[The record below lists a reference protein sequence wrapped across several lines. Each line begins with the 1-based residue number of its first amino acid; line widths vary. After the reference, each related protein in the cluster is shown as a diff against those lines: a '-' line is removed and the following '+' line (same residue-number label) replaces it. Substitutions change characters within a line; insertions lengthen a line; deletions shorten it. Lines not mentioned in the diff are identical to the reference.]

1 VEEKYHDKKIAFVSI
16 SVDVQKDHDKWK
28 NFVKE
33 KSLGGI
39 QLFADKDWNSDF
51 TKAFGIN
58 SIPRFILI
66 DPNGKVVSADE
77 LRPSDPKFQEKL
89 DTLLK

>member
-1 VEEKYHDKKIAFVSI
+1 M

-28 NFVKE
+28 TFVKE

-66 DPNGKVVSADE
+66 DPAGKVVSADE
-77 LRPSDPKFQEKL
+77 LRPSDPKLQVKL
-89 DTLLK
+89 DALLK